1 MQRRE
6 AERLLEERSRLRAG
20 RDFSAADAI
29 RAQLAEAGWDVVD
42 GPSGSELRAAG
53 APAGAAQSHPE
64 QARRFAATMLTLVHG
79 WPEDAER
86 WVRSVLRHTQGDFE
100 VLLAVNATSD
110 ELGERVDALGQE
122 PRVRVLRL
130 EPAGWAEA
138 ANAALSEAA
147 GEAVVLF
154 DPGVELTGDALGPLL
169 HALDDASVAVA
180 GAFGVRASHTLKEFE
195 TSAGPEVDAVE
206 AYCMAFRRQDAL
218 EAGGFDRKFRFYRI
232 ADFELSFRLRARGNR
247 RALVIPDL
255 PVVKHEH
262 RLWEAAEPAER
273 ERLSK
278 RNLYRFLDLWR
289 ERPDLRVG

>member
-1 MQRRE
+1 MQRAE

-20 RDFSAADAI
+20 RDFSAADRI

-42 GPSGSELRAAG
+42 GPTGSHLRAAG
-53 APAGAAQSHPE
+53 APAQATPE
-64 QARRFAATMLTLVHG
+64 QVRRVAATMLTLVHG

-86 WVRSVLRHTQGDFE
+86 WVSSVLAHTQGDFE
-100 VLLAVNATSD
+100 VLLAVNSTSV
-110 ELGERVDALGQE
+110 ELGERLQALGKDA
-122 PRVRVLRL
+122 RVRVLRL

-138 ANAALSEAA
+138 VNAALTAAA

-154 DPGVELTGDALGPLL
+154 DPGVELTGDVLGPLL
-169 HALDDASVAVA
+169 HALGDPSVAVA
-180 GAFGVRASHTLKEFE
+180 GAFGVRASRSLKEFE
-195 TSAGPEVDAVE
+195 ASAGPEVDAVE

-247 RALVIPDL
+247 RAVVVPGL

-289 ERPDLRVG
+289 ERQDLLVG